1 MKKREQGVVLDF
13 HDVLFQLA
21 SPNKVFGSFRSETV
35 MGKRRKD
42 GVVCGKRACSYMK
55 DSEPSAWVE
64 RYRSQC
70 NAGGH
75 VVNWNHVY
83 SVVDIGNESKL
94 NASLRE
100 APDEVI
106 RVSDW

>member
-1 MKKREQGVVLDF
+1 MKKREQCVVLDF

-21 SPNKVFGSFRSETV
+21 SPNEVFASFRREPVT
-35 MGKRRKD
+35 RKGRKE

-55 DSEPSAWVE
+55 DSEPSAWVG

-70 NAGGH
+70 DAERH

-100 APDEVI
+100 APYEVV